1 MIWRTLYV
9 RSQRVLRACL
19 ELLGYLAIATFG
31 AAVAYGLVVLAYRRE
46 LARIREYQP
55 AAMLCSYDYDRL
67 AMWLVPLGA
76 IVALLL
82 SALVHAAW
90 CRLAPDRR

>member
-1 MIWRTLYV
+1 MM
-9 RSQRVLRACL
+9 LRALHIRSLRMLRTCL
-19 ELLGYLAIATFG
+19 GLLGHPAIAAFG
-31 AAVAYGLVVLAYRRE
+31 AAVACGLVVLSFRRE

-76 IVALLL
+76 SVALLL